1 MTNLM
6 FNTLIDLDPDPDGT
20 APLLSEFIDQLA
32 GAPIEDAQSDETGM
46 VLETI
51 TVSLPV
57 ECRVEIE
64 NGKPAIRMMTPQR
77 TETSIQ
83 SVLHRLKVKV
93 ERDADF

>member
-6 FNTLIDLDPDPDGT
+6 FNTLIDPDPDGT

-32 GAPIEDAQSDETGM
+32 GTPIADSQSDETGM
-46 VLETI
+46 VVEAI
-51 TVSLPV
+51 TVTLPV
-57 ECRVEIE
+57 ECHVEIE
-64 NGKPAIRMMTPQR
+64 NGKPVVRMMTPER

-83 SVLHRLKVKV
+83 PVLHRFKVKV